1 MGSTPIAGTIL
12 IAREESCFMT
22 NTLVNLLPIIL
33 IFVLMYFLMIR
44 PQKKKDKQIKDMRNS
59 LTVGDEI
66 ITIGGLCGKI
76 VKTKDE
82 TIVVQVG
89 ADKVKFEMMRWA
101 VSTVTKES
109 AKRGTAVSFEEE
121 DEPKKVMPKK
131 LRKSSDVEEA
141 EKAEKAKEEVK
152 VEVAE
157 APEEKVTEEVLEE
170 AVEEAAV
177 NASENE

>member
-1 MGSTPIAGTIL
+1 MNP
-12 IAREESCFMT
+12 
-22 NTLVNLLPIIL
+22 NTLFNLLPIVIL
-33 IFVLMYFLMIR
+33 FVLMYFLMIR
-44 PQKKKDKQIKDMRNS
+44 PQRKKDKQIKDMRNS

-101 VSTVTKES
+101 VSSVTKES
-109 AKRGTAVSFEEE
+109 SRRGTVDTFEED

-141 EKAEKAKEEVK
+141 EQKEAETK
-152 VEVAE
+152 
-157 APEEKVTEEVLEE
+157 TEE
-170 AVEEAAV
+170 
-177 NASENE
+177 

>member
-1 MGSTPIAGTIL
+1 MNP
-12 IAREESCFMT
+12 
-22 NTLVNLLPIIL
+22 NTLFNLLPIVIL
-33 IFVLMYFLMIR
+33 FVLMYFLMIR
-44 PQKKKDKQIKDMRNS
+44 PQRKKDKQLKDMRNS

-101 VSTVTKES
+101 VSSVTKES
-109 AKRGTAVSFEEE
+109 SRRGTVDTFEED

-141 EKAEKAKEEVK
+141 EQKE
-152 VEVAE
+152 AE
-157 APEEKVTEEVLEE
+157 AETKTEE
-170 AVEEAAV
+170 
-177 NASENE
+177 